1 MLDPKEIRN
10 NLRSVQDQIQEHAQK
25 ANRSFNDITL
35 IAVSKLHPPE
45 AVSSILESS
54 HFDIGENYVQ
64 EALEKQEILRDP
76 SIRWHLI
83 GPLQSK
89 KAKHVVGNFDLIH
102 TVDRIKLA
110 DSLQSRVYS
119 PDFQQSILL
128 QVNISEEP
136 QKAGVTPEQLQGL
149 VEHILEYCSNL
160 TIQGLMCMP
169 PVFDQGEAA
178 RPYFAALRSLK
189 EETEKRMQIKLPHLS
204 MGMSGDFPQA
214 IYEGATL
221 VRIGSNI
228 FGHRE

>member
-10 NLRSVQDQIQEHAQK
+10 NLKSVQDQIHEHAQK
-25 ANRSFNDITL
+25 ANRSSNEITL

-45 AVSSILESS
+45 AISSILESG
-54 HFDIGENYVQ
+54 HLDIGENYVQ
-64 EALEKQEILRDP
+64 EALEKQEMLQEP

-83 GPLQSK
+83 GPLQTK

-110 DSLQSRVYS
+110 DSLQSRIS
-119 PDFQQSILL
+119 SADFKQSILL
-128 QVNISEEP
+128 QVNISEEQ
-136 QKAGVTPEQLQGL
+136 QKAGVTPEGLQGL
-149 VEHILEYCSNL
+149 MEHILEHCSNL
-160 TIQGLMCMP
+160 AIQGLMCMP

-189 EETEKRMQIKLPHLS
+189 EETEKRMDIKLPHLS
-204 MGMSGDFPQA
+204 MGMSGDFAQA
-214 IYEGATL
+214 IREGATL

-228 FGHRE
+228 FGQRE